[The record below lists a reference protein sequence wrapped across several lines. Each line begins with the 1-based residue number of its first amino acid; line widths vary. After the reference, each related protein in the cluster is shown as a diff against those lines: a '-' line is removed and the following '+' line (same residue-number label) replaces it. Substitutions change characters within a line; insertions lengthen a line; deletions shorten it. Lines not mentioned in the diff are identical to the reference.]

1 MSSIRART
9 LSGFRWSATV
19 KLACQVITWAI
30 TLLVVRLLTPAD
42 YGLLAMATVFVA
54 FLTMFS
60 EVGLGVAVVQTR
72 RVDRELLRRVFGVVL
87 VVHLALAAL
96 LALSAPL
103 IAAFYNEPRVEPVVR
118 VLSIQFIL
126 AAFAVI
132 PDAQLQRRLE
142 FRNRSLLDLTIAI
155 AGSCTTLALAASGAG
170 VWALVAGSVLGQ
182 LLKTIGLNVISP
194 FLHWPEFSVRGMR
207 SLLAFGGHVTAA
219 GIFSMFF
226 AQIDSVICA
235 KILGNEILGAYSV
248 GVNIASLP
256 NQKTA
261 AIINAVAFPAF
272 SSIQGDVRKVR
283 ENLLLGIRVLSFFV
297 FPIAWGMSSVAPEI
311 VEIVLGPKWMLAI
324 LPLQAL
330 TVIIPLRMIVNF
342 LSVVVQARGRP
353 DIILR
358 NAVWAAVL
366 GPPILFAGAYI
377 WGLAGLSFS
386 WLLLSPLLV
395 SFIVIRSGPVLEL
408 HPLQILAAMRTPA
421 IAAAAMYAAVVAA
434 RQFVH
439 GGDTRLVQL
448 VVLVVVGA
456 AVYSVVS
463 LLISRKR
470 ALEVLAFL
478 QGIAVSRVA

>member
-1 MSSIRART
+1 
-9 LSGFRWSATV
+9 V
-19 KLACQVITWAI
+19 KLASQIITWAI

-60 EVGLGVAVVQTR
+60 EVGLGLAVVQTR
-72 RVDRELLRRVFGVVL
+72 SVDHHLLRRVFGVVL
-87 VVHLALAAL
+87 VVHLALCAL

-103 IAAFYNEPRVEPVVR
+103 IAAFYNEPRVAPVVR
-118 VLSIQFIL
+118 ILSLQFVI

-142 FRNRSLLDLTIAI
+142 FRNRSLLDLSIAI
-155 AGSCTTLALAASGAG
+155 VSSVTTLALAASGAG
-170 VWALVAGSVLGQ
+170 VWALVTGSLLGQ
-182 LLKTIGLNVISP
+182 LLKTIGLNAISP
-194 FLHWPEFSVRGMR
+194 FLHWPEFSVRGLR

-219 GIFSMFF
+219 GMFGMFF
-226 AQIDSVICA
+226 SQIDSVICA
-235 KILGNEILGAYSV
+235 KVLGNEILGAYSV

-311 VEIVLGPKWMLAI
+311 VEVVLGPKWMLAI

-366 GPPILFAGAYI
+366 GPPILFVGANA

-395 SFIVIRSGPVLEL
+395 SFILIRSGPVLDL
-408 HPLQILAAMRTPA
+408 HPLEILTAMRTPA
-421 IAAAAMYAAVVAA
+421 IAAATMYASVAFT
-434 RQFVH
+434 RRFIHDGETLLVH
-439 GGDTRLVQL
+439 LVAL
-448 VVLVVVGA
+448 IIVGVI
-456 AVYSVVS
+456 VYSAVS
-463 LLISRKR
+463 LLISRQR
-470 ALEVLAFL
+470 AFEVLAFL
-478 QGIAVSRVA
+478 QGIAASRPA